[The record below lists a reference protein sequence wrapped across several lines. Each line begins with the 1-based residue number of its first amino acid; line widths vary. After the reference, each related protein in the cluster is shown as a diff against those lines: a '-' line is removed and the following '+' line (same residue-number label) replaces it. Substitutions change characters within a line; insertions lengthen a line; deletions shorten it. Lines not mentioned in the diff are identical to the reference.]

1 MKRFSYTLIILLL
14 AGFNHAARAQAQ
26 TQTQDSAALTPKDS
40 VIVFPPLKDLI
51 DSAIKYHPGVRYRQ
65 YEVKVKESNLQ
76 TQQNSWI
83 RNMGIQAD
91 SRYGTFD
98 NFSANDNGQ
107 FTTLLNT
114 TNKQFNYGLGVYMKL
129 PLFDL
134 LNRKNQIKQ
143 AKNEI
148 EMARSLGEVQETEIR
163 QMVIKQYEDALLR
176 QRLVRIKA
184 QNLGNARVNM
194 EMVDKE
200 FRNGI
205 IPVSEYARIS
215 DIVYRAET
223 DYELAKTEFI
233 TSKLLLEEI
242 VGFKF

>member
-1 MKRFSYTLIILLL
+1 MKLLSIYIVILLL
-14 AGFNHAARAQAQ
+14 ILPVSLLQAQ
-26 TQTQDSAALTPKDS
+26 SADSATVTRRDS
-40 VIVFPPLKDLI
+40 VVIFPPLSDLI
-51 DSAIKYHPGVRYRQ
+51 DSAIKYHPGIRYRE
-65 YEVKVKESNLQ
+65 YEVKVKESNLIS
-76 TQQNSWI
+76 QQNNWT
-83 RNMGIQAD
+83 RNMGVQAD

-114 TNKQFNYGLGVYMKL
+114 TNKQFNYGFGVYMKL
-129 PLFDL
+129 PIYDL
-134 LNRKNQIKQ
+134 LNRKNQLKQ
-143 AKNEI
+143 AKNEV

-163 QMVIKQYEDALLR
+163 QMVIKQYQDALLR
-176 QRLVRIKA
+176 QRLIRIKA

-194 EMVDKE
+194 EMVEKE

-233 TSKLLLEEI
+233 TAKLLLEEI

>member
-1 MKRFSYTLIILLL
+1 MKLLSLYIVLLHMILPVSWL
-14 AGFNHAARAQAQ
+14 QAQ
-26 TQTQDSAALTPKDS
+26 STDSTTVTRRDS
-40 VIVFPPLKDLI
+40 VVIFPPLNDLI
-51 DSAIKYHPGVRYRQ
+51 DSAIKYHPGIRYRE
-65 YEVKVKESNLQ
+65 YEVKVKESNLIS
-76 TQQNSWI
+76 QQNNWT
-83 RNMGIQAD
+83 RNMGVQAD

-114 TNKQFNYGLGVYMKL
+114 TNKQFNYGFGVYMKL
-129 PLFDL
+129 PIYDL
-134 LNRKNQIKQ
+134 LNRKNQLKQ
-143 AKNEI
+143 AKNEV

-163 QMVIKQYEDALLR
+163 QMVIKQYQDALLR
-176 QRLVRIKA
+176 QRLIRIKA

-194 EMVDKE
+194 EMVEKE

-233 TSKLLLEEI
+233 TAKLLLEEI

>member
-1 MKRFSYTLIILLL
+1 MKLLSLYIVLLHMILPVSWL
-14 AGFNHAARAQAQ
+14 QAQ
-26 TQTQDSAALTPKDS
+26 STDSTTVTRRDS
-40 VIVFPPLKDLI
+40 VVIFPPLSDLI
-51 DSAIKYHPGVRYRQ
+51 DSAIKYHPGIRYRE
-65 YEVKVKESNLQ
+65 YEVKVKESNLIS
-76 TQQNSWI
+76 QQNNWT
-83 RNMGIQAD
+83 RNMGVQAD

-114 TNKQFNYGLGVYMKL
+114 TNKQFNYGFGVYMKL
-129 PLFDL
+129 PIYDL
-134 LNRKNQIKQ
+134 LNRKNQLKQ
-143 AKNEI
+143 AKNEV

-163 QMVIKQYEDALLR
+163 QMVIKQYQDALLR
-176 QRLVRIKA
+176 QRLIRIKA

-194 EMVDKE
+194 EMVEKE

-215 DIVYRAET
+215 EIVYRAET

-233 TSKLLLEEI
+233 TAKLLLEEI

>member
-1 MKRFSYTLIILLL
+1 MKLLSLYIVLLHMILPVSWL
-14 AGFNHAARAQAQ
+14 QAQ
-26 TQTQDSAALTPKDS
+26 SADSTTVTRRDS
-40 VIVFPPLKDLI
+40 VVIFPPLSDLI
-51 DSAIKYHPGVRYRQ
+51 DSAIKYHPGIRYRE
-65 YEVKVKESNLQ
+65 YEVKVKESNLIS
-76 TQQNSWI
+76 QQNNWT
-83 RNMGIQAD
+83 RNMGVQAD

-114 TNKQFNYGLGVYMKL
+114 TNKQFNYGFGVYMKL
-129 PLFDL
+129 PIYDL
-134 LNRKNQIKQ
+134 LNRKNQLKQ
-143 AKNEI
+143 AKNEV

-163 QMVIKQYEDALLR
+163 QMVIKQYQDALLR
-176 QRLVRIKA
+176 QRLIRIKA

-194 EMVDKE
+194 EMVEKE

-233 TSKLLLEEI
+233 TAKLLLEEI

>member
-1 MKRFSYTLIILLL
+1 MKLITIYIITLLL
-14 AGFNHAARAQAQ
+14 LLSASSGRAQSA
-26 TQTQDSAALTPKDS
+26 DSTALTPRDS
-40 VIVFPPLKDLI
+40 VIVFPPLNDLI
-51 DSAIKYHPGVRYRQ
+51 DSAIKFHPGIRYRQ
-65 YEVKVKESNLQ
+65 FEVKVKESNLQ
-76 TQQNSWI
+76 TQQNNWT
-83 RNMGIQAD
+83 RNMGVQAD

-107 FTTLLNT
+107 STTLLNT
-114 TNKQFNYGLGVYMKL
+114 TNKQFNYGFGVYMKL
-129 PLFDL
+129 PLYDL
-134 LNRKNQIKQ
+134 LNRKNQLKQ
-143 AKNEI
+143 AKNEV

-163 QMVIKQYEDALLR
+163 MMVIKQYQDALLR

-194 EMVDKE
+194 EMVEKE

-215 DIVYRAET
+215 DIVYRAES

-233 TSKLLLEEI
+233 TAKLLLEEI

>member
-1 MKRFSYTLIILLL
+1 MKLLSLYIVLLHMILPVSWL
-14 AGFNHAARAQAQ
+14 QAQ
-26 TQTQDSAALTPKDS
+26 STDSTTVTRRDS
-40 VIVFPPLKDLI
+40 VVIFPPLSDLI
-51 DSAIKYHPGVRYRQ
+51 DSAIKYHPGIRYRE
-65 YEVKVKESNLQ
+65 YEVKVKESNLIS
-76 TQQNSWI
+76 QQNNWT
-83 RNMGIQAD
+83 RNMGVQAD

-114 TNKQFNYGLGVYMKL
+114 TNKQFNYGFGVYMKL
-129 PLFDL
+129 PIYDL
-134 LNRKNQIKQ
+134 LNRKNQLKQ
-143 AKNEI
+143 AKNEV

-163 QMVIKQYEDALLR
+163 QMVIKQYQDALLR
-176 QRLVRIKA
+176 QRLIRIKA

-194 EMVDKE
+194 EIVEKE

-223 DYELAKTEFI
+223 D
-233 TSKLLLEEI
+233 
-242 VGFKF
+242 

>member
-1 MKRFSYTLIILLL
+1 MKLTAIYIITLLL
-14 AGFNHAARAQAQ
+14 ILSARPGQAQ
-26 TQTQDSAALTPKDS
+26 SADSTAMTSSDS
-40 VIVFPPLKDLI
+40 VITFPPLNDLI
-51 DSAIKYHPGVRYRQ
+51 DSAVKYHPGIRYRQ

-76 TQQNSWI
+76 TQQHNWT
-83 RNMGIQAD
+83 RNMGVQAD

-107 FTTLLNT
+107 STTLLNT
-114 TNKQFNYGLGVYMKL
+114 TNKQFNYGFGVYMKL
-129 PLFDL
+129 PLYDL
-134 LNRKNQIKQ
+134 LNRKNQLKQ
-143 AKNEI
+143 AKNEV

-163 QMVIKQYEDALLR
+163 QMVIKHYQDALLR
-176 QRLVRIKA
+176 QRLIRIKA

-194 EMVDKE
+194 EMVEKE

-205 IPVSEYARIS
+205 IPISEYARIS
-215 DIVYRAET
+215 DIVYRAES

-233 TSKLLLEEI
+233 TAKLLLEEM

>member
-1 MKRFSYTLIILLL
+1 M
-14 AGFNHAARAQAQ
+14 
-26 TQTQDSAALTPKDS
+26 
-40 VIVFPPLKDLI
+40 
-51 DSAIKYHPGVRYRQ
+51 GV
-65 YEVKVKESNLQ
+65 
-76 TQQNSWI
+76 
-83 RNMGIQAD
+83 QAD

-114 TNKQFNYGLGVYMKL
+114 TNKQFNYGFGVYMKL
-129 PLFDL
+129 PIYDL
-134 LNRKNQIKQ
+134 LNRKNQLKQ
-143 AKNEI
+143 AKNEV

-163 QMVIKQYEDALLR
+163 QMVIKQYQDALLR
-176 QRLVRIKA
+176 QRLIRIKA

-194 EMVDKE
+194 EMVEKE

>member
-1 MKRFSYTLIILLL
+1 MKLLSLYIVLLHMILPVSWL
-14 AGFNHAARAQAQ
+14 QAQ
-26 TQTQDSAALTPKDS
+26 STDSTTVTRRDS
-40 VIVFPPLKDLI
+40 VVIFPPLSDLI
-51 DSAIKYHPGVRYRQ
+51 DSAIKYHPGIRYRE
-65 YEVKVKESNLQ
+65 YEVKVKESNLIS
-76 TQQNSWI
+76 QQNNWT
-83 RNMGIQAD
+83 RNMGVQAD

-114 TNKQFNYGLGVYMKL
+114 TNIQFNYGFGVYMKL
-129 PLFDL
+129 PIYDL
-134 LNRKNQIKQ
+134 LNRKNQLKQ
-143 AKNEI
+143 AKNEV

-163 QMVIKQYEDALLR
+163 QMVIKQYQDALLR
-176 QRLVRIKA
+176 QRLIRIKA

-194 EMVDKE
+194 EMVEKE

-233 TSKLLLEEI
+233 TAKLLLEEI

>member
-1 MKRFSYTLIILLL
+1 MILPVSWL
-14 AGFNHAARAQAQ
+14 QAQ
-26 TQTQDSAALTPKDS
+26 STDSTTATRRDS
-40 VIVFPPLKDLI
+40 VIVFPPLSDLM
-51 DSAIKYHPGVRYRQ
+51 DSAIKYHPGIRYREF
-65 YEVKVKESNLQ
+65 EVKVKESNLMS
-76 TQQNSWI
+76 QQNNWT
-83 RNMGIQAD
+83 RNMGVQAD

-107 FTTLLNT
+107 STTLLNT
-114 TNKQFNYGLGVYMKL
+114 TNKQFNYGFGVYMKL
-129 PLFDL
+129 PIYDL
-134 LNRKNQIKQ
+134 LNRKNQLKQ
-143 AKNEI
+143 AKNEV

-163 QMVIKQYEDALLR
+163 QMVIKQYQDALLR
-176 QRLVRIKA
+176 QRLIRIKA

-194 EMVDKE
+194 EMVEKE

>member
-1 MKRFSYTLIILLL
+1 MKLLSLYIVLLHMILPVSWL
-14 AGFNHAARAQAQ
+14 QAQ
-26 TQTQDSAALTPKDS
+26 STDSTTVTRRDS
-40 VIVFPPLKDLI
+40 VVIFPPLNDLI
-51 DSAIKYHPGVRYRQ
+51 DSAIKHHPGIRYRE
-65 YEVKVKESNLQ
+65 YEVKVKESNL
-76 TQQNSWI
+76 TSQQNNWT
-83 RNMGIQAD
+83 RNMGVQAD

-107 FTTLLNT
+107 STTLLNT
-114 TNKQFNYGLGVYMKL
+114 TNKQFNYGFGVYMKL
-129 PLFDL
+129 PIYDL
-134 LNRKNQIKQ
+134 LNRKNQLKQ
-143 AKNEI
+143 AKNEV

-163 QMVIKQYEDALLR
+163 QMVIKQYQDALLR
-176 QRLVRIKA
+176 QRLIRIKA

-194 EMVDKE
+194 EMVEKE

-233 TSKLLLEEI
+233 TAKLLLEEI

>member
-1 MKRFSYTLIILLL
+1 MKLLPFYIVTLLL
-14 AGFNHAARAQAQ
+14 TLSISQGLAQSA
-26 TQTQDSAALTPKDS
+26 DSTVLTPRDS
-40 VIVFPPLKDLI
+40 IITFPPLNDLI
-51 DSAIKYHPGVRYRQ
+51 DSAIKFHPGIRYRQ

-76 TQQNSWI
+76 TQQNNWT
-83 RNMGIQAD
+83 RNMGVQAD

-107 FTTLLNT
+107 STTLLNT
-114 TNKQFNYGLGVYMKL
+114 TNKQFNYGFGVYMKL
-129 PLFDL
+129 PLYDL
-134 LNRKNQIKQ
+134 LNRKNQLKQ
-143 AKNEI
+143 AKNEV

-163 QMVIKQYEDALLR
+163 QMVIKQYQDALLR
-176 QRLVRIKA
+176 QRLIRIKA

-194 EMVDKE
+194 EMVEKE

-233 TSKLLLEEI
+233 TSKMLLEEM

>member
-1 MKRFSYTLIILLL
+1 MKLTAIYIITLLL
-14 AGFNHAARAQAQ
+14 ILSARPGQAQ
-26 TQTQDSAALTPKDS
+26 SADSTAMTSSDS
-40 VIVFPPLKDLI
+40 VITFPPLNDLI
-51 DSAIKYHPGVRYRQ
+51 DSAVKYHPGIRYRQ

-76 TQQNSWI
+76 TQQHNWT
-83 RNMGIQAD
+83 RNMGVQAD

-107 FTTLLNT
+107 STTLLNT
-114 TNKQFNYGLGVYMKL
+114 TNKQFNYGFGVYMKL
-129 PLFDL
+129 PLYDL
-134 LNRKNQIKQ
+134 LNRKNQLKQ
-143 AKNEI
+143 AKNEV

-163 QMVIKQYEDALLR
+163 QMVIKQYQDALLR
-176 QRLVRIKA
+176 QRLIRIKA

-194 EMVDKE
+194 EMVEKE

-205 IPVSEYARIS
+205 IPISEYARIS
-215 DIVYRAET
+215 DIVYRAES

-233 TSKLLLEEI
+233 TAKLLLEEM

>member
-1 MKRFSYTLIILLL
+1 MKLLSLYIVLLHMILPVSWL
-14 AGFNHAARAQAQ
+14 QAQ
-26 TQTQDSAALTPKDS
+26 STDSTTVTRRDS
-40 VIVFPPLKDLI
+40 VVIFPPLSDLI
-51 DSAIKYHPGVRYRQ
+51 DSAIKYHPGIRYRE
-65 YEVKVKESNLQ
+65 YEVKVKESNLIS
-76 TQQNSWI
+76 QQNNWT
-83 RNMGIQAD
+83 RNMGVQAD

-114 TNKQFNYGLGVYMKL
+114 TNKQFNYGFGVYMKL
-129 PLFDL
+129 PIYDL
-134 LNRKNQIKQ
+134 LNRKNQLKQ
-143 AKNEI
+143 AKNEV

-163 QMVIKQYEDALLR
+163 QMVIKQYQDALLR
-176 QRLVRIKA
+176 QRLIRIKA

-194 EMVDKE
+194 EMVEKE

-233 TSKLLLEEI
+233 TAKLLLEEI

>member
-1 MKRFSYTLIILLL
+1 MKLTAIYIITLLL
-14 AGFNHAARAQAQ
+14 ILSARPGQAQ
-26 TQTQDSAALTPKDS
+26 SADSTAMTPSDS
-40 VIVFPPLKDLI
+40 VITFPPLNDLI
-51 DSAIKYHPGVRYRQ
+51 DSAVKYHPGIRYRQ

-76 TQQNSWI
+76 TQQHNWT
-83 RNMGIQAD
+83 RNMGVQAD

-107 FTTLLNT
+107 STTLLNT
-114 TNKQFNYGLGVYMKL
+114 TNKQFNYGFGVYMKL
-129 PLFDL
+129 PLYDL
-134 LNRKNQIKQ
+134 LNRKNQLKQ
-143 AKNEI
+143 AKNEV

-163 QMVIKQYEDALLR
+163 QMVIKQYQDALLR
-176 QRLVRIKA
+176 QRLIRIKA

-194 EMVDKE
+194 EMVEKE

-205 IPVSEYARIS
+205 IPISEYARIS
-215 DIVYRAET
+215 DIVYRAES

-233 TSKLLLEEI
+233 TAKLLLEEM

>member
-1 MKRFSYTLIILLL
+1 MKLLSLYIALLHMILPVSWL
-14 AGFNHAARAQAQ
+14 QAQ
-26 TQTQDSAALTPKDS
+26 STDSTTATRRDS
-40 VIVFPPLKDLI
+40 VIVFPPLNDLI
-51 DSAIKYHPGVRYRQ
+51 DSAIKFHPGIRYRE
-65 YEVKVKESNLQ
+65 YEVKVKESNLIS
-76 TQQNSWI
+76 QQNNWT
-83 RNMGIQAD
+83 RNMGVQAD

-114 TNKQFNYGLGVYMKL
+114 TNKQFNYGFGVYMKL
-129 PLFDL
+129 PIYDL
-134 LNRKNQIKQ
+134 LNRKNQLKQ
-143 AKNEI
+143 AKNEV

-163 QMVIKQYEDALLR
+163 QMVIKQYQDALLR
-176 QRLVRIKA
+176 QRLIRIKA

-194 EMVDKE
+194 EMVEKE

-233 TSKLLLEEI
+233 TAKLLLEEI

>member
-1 MKRFSYTLIILLL
+1 MKLLSLYIVLLHMILPVSWL
-14 AGFNHAARAQAQ
+14 QAQ
-26 TQTQDSAALTPKDS
+26 STDSTTVTRRDS
-40 VIVFPPLKDLI
+40 VIVFPPLNDLI
-51 DSAIKYHPGVRYRQ
+51 DSAIKFHPGIRYRE
-65 YEVKVKESNLQ
+65 YEVKVKESNLIS
-76 TQQNSWI
+76 QQNNWT
-83 RNMGIQAD
+83 RNMGVQAD

-114 TNKQFNYGLGVYMKL
+114 TNKQFNYGFGVYMKL
-129 PLFDL
+129 PIYDL
-134 LNRKNQIKQ
+134 LNRKNQLKQ
-143 AKNEI
+143 AKNEV

-163 QMVIKQYEDALLR
+163 QMVIKQYQDALLR
-176 QRLVRIKA
+176 QRLIRIKA

-194 EMVDKE
+194 EMVEKE

-233 TSKLLLEEI
+233 TAKLLLEEI

>member
-1 MKRFSYTLIILLL
+1 MKLLSLYIVLLHMILPVSWL
-14 AGFNHAARAQAQ
+14 QAQ
-26 TQTQDSAALTPKDS
+26 SADSTTVTRRDS
-40 VIVFPPLKDLI
+40 VVIFPPLNDLI
-51 DSAIKYHPGVRYRQ
+51 DSAIKHHPGIRYRE
-65 YEVKVKESNLQ
+65 YEVKVKESNL
-76 TQQNSWI
+76 TSQQNNWT
-83 RNMGIQAD
+83 RNMGVQAD

-107 FTTLLNT
+107 STTLLNT
-114 TNKQFNYGLGVYMKL
+114 TNKQFNYGFGVYMKL
-129 PLFDL
+129 PIYDL
-134 LNRKNQIKQ
+134 LNRKNQLKQ
-143 AKNEI
+143 AKNEV

-163 QMVIKQYEDALLR
+163 QMVIKQYQDALLR
-176 QRLVRIKA
+176 QRLIRIKA

-194 EMVDKE
+194 EMVEKE

-233 TSKLLLEEI
+233 TAKLLLEEI

>member
-1 MKRFSYTLIILLL
+1 MKLTAIYIITLLL
-14 AGFNHAARAQAQ
+14 ILSARPGQAQ
-26 TQTQDSAALTPKDS
+26 SADSTAMTSSDS
-40 VIVFPPLKDLI
+40 VITFPPLNDLI
-51 DSAIKYHPGVRYRQ
+51 DSAVKYHPGIRYRQ

-76 TQQNSWI
+76 TQQHNWT
-83 RNMGIQAD
+83 RNMGVQAD

-107 FTTLLNT
+107 STTLLNT
-114 TNKQFNYGLGVYMKL
+114 TNKQFNYGFGVYMKL
-129 PLFDL
+129 PLYDL
-134 LNRKNQIKQ
+134 LNRKNQLKQ
-143 AKNEI
+143 AKNEV

-163 QMVIKQYEDALLR
+163 QMVIKQYQDALLR
-176 QRLVRIKA
+176 QRLIRIKA

-194 EMVDKE
+194 EMVEKE

-233 TSKLLLEEI
+233 TAKLLLEEI